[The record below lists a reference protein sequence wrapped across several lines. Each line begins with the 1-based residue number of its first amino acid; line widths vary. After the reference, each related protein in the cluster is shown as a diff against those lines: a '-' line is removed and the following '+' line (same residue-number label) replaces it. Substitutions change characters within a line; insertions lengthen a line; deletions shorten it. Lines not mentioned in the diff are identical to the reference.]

1 MTERRSQYETMNSSR
16 KALVPAT
23 VQAAARSNKSFPF
36 GFGRR
41 FFLLI
46 GIGVVWTIPAF
57 WDMRFL
63 LLMAIWDVC
72 AVVAWAVDLNH
83 LPEPHQLVV
92 RRSWGGAASLSN
104 EVEVTLEIQNLS
116 GVSLQCRILDDI
128 PAALRSEPPDLSIR
142 TGARSSTSASYTA
155 KPLER
160 GDIKLAGAW
169 LRYQSTAHFAERWA
183 FADVGQTVRVFP
195 DLEQVRRHNIYLSRA
210 RQIEL
215 EKRLIRQRG
224 TGREF
229 ESLREYQPGDEFR
242 DICWTATARRG
253 KHVTKLHQVERSQAI
268 WIVMDA
274 GRLLRTRVGELSK
287 LDLSVNAALSLA
299 QIALYSGDRTGLL
312 VYGRKVQQ
320 RVGLGRGLGHMR
332 AILEA
337 LASAHEE
344 PSEADHLYAAAAL
357 LQMQKQRSL
366 IVWITDL
373 ADTSMTPEVIES
385 ASQILSKHLLLF
397 AVIAQTDLLE
407 LANKYP
413 ENPEQMFEIMAAQEL
428 VHRRE
433 TLIGRVRGKGAL
445 ALEISPDALT
455 TVLVNRYLEV
465 KERGLI

>member
-1 MTERRSQYETMNSSR
+1 MISNR

-23 VQAAARSNKSFPF
+23 VQAAAHAKKRFPF

-46 GIGVVWTIPAF
+46 GIGILWAIPAF
-57 WDMRFL
+57 WDARFL
-63 LLMAIWDVC
+63 LLMAAWDIC
-72 AVVAWAVDLNH
+72 ALVAWAIDLNH
-83 LPEPHQLVV
+83 LAQPHQLVV
-92 RRSWGGAASLSN
+92 QRSWGGAASLNN

-116 GVSLQCRILDDI
+116 RAFVECRILDDV
-128 PAALRSEPPDLSIR
+128 PAALRSEPPDLLIR
-142 TGARSSTSASYTA
+142 TGARNSGSASYTV

-160 GDIKLAGAW
+160 GDIKIAGVW

-183 FADVGQTVRVFP
+183 FADLVQTIRVFP

-253 KHVTKLHQVERSQAI
+253 KHVTKLYQVERSQAV

-337 LASAHEE
+337 LASAHVE
-344 PSEADHLYAAAAL
+344 PAEADHLYAASAL